1 MRTKIEYS
9 VDLKEVPGKVKEKFL
24 DVTEELRRLSSYVE
38 ALSSDLEYDNVA
50 TMTSR
55 IGRARRCLYSVDNA
69 LEDCEKAIRG
79 YAAAVAQLQP
89 QTPPPQPVENA
100 VEEVVDE

>member
-9 VDLKEVPGKVKEKFL
+9 VDLKEVPAKIKERL
-24 DVTEELRRLSSYVE
+24 LGITEELRRLSSYVE
-38 ALSSDLEYDNVA
+38 AVSSDLEYDNVA
-50 TMTSR
+50 VLTSR
-55 IGRARRCLYSVDNA
+55 IDRSRRALYSVDNA

-79 YAAAVAQLQP
+79 YAAAIAQLQP
-89 QTPPPQPVENA
+89 QTPPLQPVENA